1 MTPICPCVGSSPM
14 ANVATPMIRSVR
26 TRIVLRPSR
35 SPKWPKIMLPNG
47 RAKKPTAKVLK
58 AARVPAT
65 GSKLGKKSC
74 PKTSPAA
81 VL

>member
-35 SPKWPKIMLPNG
+35 SPKWPKIMPPTGLKKNPTPNV
-47 RAKKPTAKVLK
+47 AK
-58 AARVPAT
+58 AASVPAS
-65 GSKLGKKSC
+65 GAWLGKKS
-74 PKTSPAA
+74 
-81 VL
+81 